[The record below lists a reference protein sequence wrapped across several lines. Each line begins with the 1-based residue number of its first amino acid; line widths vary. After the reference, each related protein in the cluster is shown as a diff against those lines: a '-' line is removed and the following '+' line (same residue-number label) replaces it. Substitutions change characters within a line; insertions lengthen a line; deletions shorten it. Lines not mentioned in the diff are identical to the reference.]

1 MSDLLKQTSTD
12 SSSTFD
18 ELLYKETV
26 QMMLDEA
33 SKQGASSA
41 EAGLSVES
49 GLSVN
54 VRLGEVETIEHNRDK
69 ILAATVYFGQR
80 KGSASTTD
88 FTPEAIR
95 DTVKAACDIAR
106 YTEEDQYAGLA
117 DKELMAK
124 NIPDLGLYCHWN
136 ISADEAIELAQQC
149 EGVARNYDKRIS
161 NSEGAGVSSH
171 DGYRCYGNSNGFL
184 GGYASSRHS
193 LSCTVI
199 GETENGMQR
208 DHWYT
213 VARNPAKL
221 ESAQQVGEKAA
232 LHTINRLDARKI
244 PTCQAPVIFSAEV
257 ARGLLG
263 SMLRAISGGSQYRKS
278 SFLLDAKGQQIFPE
292 RYTIDERPHL
302 SGALGSCSFDNE
314 GVATQNRNWVE
325 GGVLQG
331 YVLDSYSA
339 RRLGTQTTGNAGGVH
354 NLFINN
360 DGKTREELLKE
371 MGTGLL
377 VTEVMGQGVNIV
389 TGDYSRG
396 ASGFWV
402 ENGEIQ
408 YPVEEITIAS
418 TLQDMYRQLIYVA
431 NDVDVRGNV
440 QTGSWLIEKM
450 SIAGS

>member
-1 MSDLLKQTSTD
+1 MPNLFTKTSQDASDA
-12 SSSTFD
+12 FD
-18 ELLYKETV
+18 QELYNKTV
-26 QMMLDEA
+26 EMMLDEA

-69 ILAATVYFGQR
+69 VLGATVYFGQR

-95 DTVKAACDIAR
+95 ETVKAACDIAR
-106 YTEEDQYAGLA
+106 YTEEDPYAGLA
-117 DKELMAK
+117 DAELMARD
-124 NIPDLGLYCHWN
+124 IPDLGLYCHWN
-136 ISADEAIELAQQC
+136 ISAEAAIEMAREC
-149 EGVARNYDKRIS
+149 EDTARNFDKRIT
-161 NSEGAGVSSH
+161 NSEGSAVSTH
-171 DGYRCYGNSNGFL
+171 DAYRFYGNSNGFM

-213 VARNPAKL
+213 IAREPAKL
-221 ESAQQVGEKAA
+221 ESAQSVGERAA
-232 LHTINRLDARKI
+232 QHTVNRLDARKI
-244 PTCQAPVIFSAEV
+244 PTCQSPVIFSAEV
-257 ARGLLG
+257 ARGLLA
-263 SMLRAISGGSQYRKS
+263 SMIRAISGSSQYRKS
-278 SFLLDAKGQQIFPE
+278 SFLLDAKGQQVFPG

-302 SGALGSCSFDNE
+302 VAALGSCPFDHE
-314 GVATQNRNWVE
+314 GVATQHRNWVAD
-325 GGVLQG
+325 GVLQG

-339 RRLGTQTTGNAGGVH
+339 RRLGLQTTGNAGGVH
-354 NLFINN
+354 NLFINSDDKN
-360 DGKTREELLKE
+360 REELLKE

-418 TLQDMYRQLIYVA
+418 TLQNMYQQLIYVG
-431 NDVDVRGNV
+431 NDVDKRGNI